1 MAQIYTVLS
10 GKGGVGKST
19 FCTNT
24 ALSLCKM
31 GKKVLLIDGDITLR
45 SLDLLLGLDS
55 MVVYDW
61 SDVIENRCDSE
72 KARLFYDDN
81 LQLLP
86 APLQT
91 PEKLS
96 YESFR
101 NLISLYENNYDY
113 IIIDSPA
120 GIGELPF
127 IYAKCANFC
136 ILVATPDNVSA
147 RSACVAGTKLSE
159 AGIKDENMYLV
170 INRFDPRAVKKG
182 NLLNIDEVIDITY
195 LRLLGVVPEDK
206 RVTQVSVSE
215 KEIPERSKVKI
226 AFNNISGRITGK
238 EIPLNL

>member
-19 FCTNT
+19 FCANT
-24 ALSLCKM
+24 ALALSGE

-45 SLDLLLGLDS
+45 SLDLLLGVDS

-61 SDVIENRCDSE
+61 SDVMENRCDSE

-86 APLQT
+86 APLGT
-91 PEKLS
+91 PENLNT
-96 YESFR
+96 ESFKE
-101 NLISLYENNYDY
+101 LISQYSNKYDY

-120 GIGELPF
+120 GVGELPL
-127 IYAKCANFC
+127 IYAECANFC

-170 INRFDPRAVKKG
+170 INRFDPRAVKNG
-182 NLLNIDEVIDITY
+182 RLLNIDEVMDITY

-206 RVTQVSVSE
+206 RITHTSVTE
-215 KEIPERSKVKI
+215 KEIPSRSKVKI
-226 AFNNISGRITGK
+226 AFSNISGRIMGK

>member
-91 PEKLS
+91 PENLS

>member
-19 FCTNT
+19 FCANT
-24 ALSLCKM
+24 ALALCNM

-45 SLDLLLGLDS
+45 SLDLLLGVDS
-55 MVVYDW
+55 MVLYDW
-61 SDVIENRCDSE
+61 SDVMENRCESE

-86 APLQT
+86 APLQA
-91 PEKLS
+91 PENLS
-96 YESFR
+96 CESFKEM
-101 NLISLYENNYDY
+101 ISLYANSYDY

-120 GIGELPF
+120 GVGELPL
-127 IYAKCANFC
+127 IYANCANFC

-147 RSACVAGTKLSE
+147 RSACIAGTKLSE
-159 AGIKDENMYLV
+159 SGIKDENMYLV
-170 INRFDPRAVKKG
+170 INRFDPRAVKNGK
-182 NLLNIDEVIDITY
+182 LLNIDEVMDITY
-195 LRLLGVVPEDK
+195 LKLLGVVPEDK
-206 RVTQVSVSE
+206 RITHASVSE